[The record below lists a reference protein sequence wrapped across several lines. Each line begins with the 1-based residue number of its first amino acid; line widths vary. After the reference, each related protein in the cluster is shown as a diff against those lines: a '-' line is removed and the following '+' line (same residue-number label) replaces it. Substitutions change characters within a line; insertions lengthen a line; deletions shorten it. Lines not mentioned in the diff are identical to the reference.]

1 MRRFVQVDR
10 ETDYLLPPSVD
21 EWLPG
26 NHLARFV
33 VEVID
38 QLDLSKLTSGYG
50 GRGSAAHHPSV
61 LLGLLV
67 YGYAT
72 GVFSNR
78 KIERATYDSV
88 AFRYIAANTHPDHD
102 TLAKLRKQFLT
113 ELEDLFV
120 QVLSLAQVMKLVRLG
135 QLALDGSKVKA
146 NASKH
151 KALSHGHI
159 EKIEAQLREEVQALL
174 AKAEATDRET
184 LQDGLDLPAEVA
196 RREDRL
202 KALAEAKAKIE
213 ERAKARFED
222 EQRAYEEKV
231 ARRETQREAGKKP
244 RGKGPRPPEAGPRE
258 QDQINLTD
266 EESRIMP
273 ESGGGF
279 EQAYNVQAAV
289 DTETMLVMAT
299 GVTQQTNDKRQVEPM
314 LEALAALPN
323 TLGRVEHALMDN
335 GYFSA
340 ANVNACAERKI
351 EPLIALG
358 REAHHLALKDGR
370 ALREAQS
377 HRRAGVRDHQ
387 ARHGIPAVLAPE
399 LGRRHRRV
407 DARNPGLQPE
417 ADERAAV
424 RLKGAES
431 PPMGAESAGRG
442 LTYAGKLPPSVQ
454 RVERGTVKRPAIV
467 R

>member
-1 MRRFVQVDR
+1 MRRFIQVDR

-26 NHLARFV
+26 DHLARFV

-38 QLDLSKLTSGYG
+38 QLDLSKLTGAYA
-50 GRGSAAHHPSV
+50 GRGSAAHHPSA

-72 GVFSNR
+72 GVFSSR

-102 TLAKLRKQFLT
+102 TLAKFRKQFLV

-120 QVLSLAQVMKLVRLG
+120 QVLSLAQAMKLVRLG
-135 QLALDGSKVKA
+135 QIALDGSKVQA

-159 EKIEAQLREEVQALL
+159 GKIEAQLREEVQALL
-174 AKAEATDRET
+174 AKAEATDREAPP
-184 LQDGLDLPAEVA
+184 DGLDLPAEVA

-213 ERAKARFED
+213 ERAKARFEE
-222 EQRAYEEKV
+222 EQRAHEEKV
-231 ARRETQREAGKKP
+231 ARREAQRQAGKKP
-244 RGKGPRPPEAGPRE
+244 RGQEPRPPEPGPRE
-258 QDQINLTD
+258 QDQVNLTD
-266 EESRIMP
+266 GESRIMP
-273 ESGGGF
+273 VSGGGF

-299 GVTQQTNDKRQVEPM
+299 GVTQETNDKRQVEPM
-314 LEALAALPN
+314 LAALAALPD
-323 TLGRVEHALMDN
+323 TLGRVESALMDN

-340 ANVNACAERKI
+340 ANVGACAAQGI
-351 EPLIALG
+351 EPLVALG
-358 REAHHLALKDGR
+358 REAHHLTLDERFGPGAPEPDTDDPVRKMAWRLKTKEGR
-370 ALREAQS
+370 ARYAKRKSTVEP
-377 HRRAGVRDHQ
+377 VF
-387 ARHGIPAVLAPE
+387 GIIKHV
-399 LGRRHRRV
+399 
-407 DARNPGLQPE
+407 
-417 ADERAAV
+417 
-424 RLKGAES
+424 
-431 PPMGAESAGRG
+431 MGFRQFSLRG
-442 LTYAGKLPPSVQ
+442 LAAATGEWTLVALAFNL
-454 RVERGTVKRPAIV
+454 KRMNVLRFA
-467 R
+467 

>member
-1 MRRFVQVDR
+1 MRRFIQVDR

-38 QLDLSKLTSGYG
+38 QLDLSKLTGAYA

-72 GVFSNR
+72 GVFSSR
-78 KIERATYDSV
+78 KIERASYDSV

-102 TLAKLRKQFLT
+102 TLAKFRKQFLA

-120 QVLSLAQVMKLVRLG
+120 QVLSLAQAMKLVRLG
-135 QLALDGSKVKA
+135 QVALDGSKVQA

-151 KALSHGHI
+151 KALSHGHA
-159 EKIEAQLREEVQALL
+159 EKIEAQLRDEVQALL
-174 AKAEATDRET
+174 AKAEATDREA
-184 LQDGLDLPAEVA
+184 LPDGLDLPAEVA

-213 ERAKARFED
+213 ERAKARFEE
-222 EQRAYEEKV
+222 EQRAYEEKA
-231 ARRETQREAGKKP
+231 ARREAQRQSGKKP
-244 RGKGPRPPEAGPRE
+244 RGKEPRPPEGGPRE
-258 QDQINLTD
+258 QDQVNLTD

-273 ESGGGF
+273 VSGGGF

-289 DTETMLVMAT
+289 DTATMLVMAA
-299 GVTQQTNDKRQVEPM
+299 GVTQETNDKRQVEPM
-314 LEALAALPN
+314 LAALPGA
-323 TLGRVEHALMDN
+323 LGRVESALMDN

-340 ANVNACAERKI
+340 ANVGACAARGI

-358 REAHHLALKDGR
+358 REAHHLTLEERFGPDAPEPDTGDPVRKMAWRLRTEDGR
-370 ALREAQS
+370 ARYAKRKSTVEPVFGIIKHVMGFRQFSLR
-377 HRRAGVRDHQ
+377 
-387 ARHGIPAVLAPE
+387 
-399 LGRRHRRV
+399 
-407 DARNPGLQPE
+407 GL
-417 ADERAAV
+417 AAV
-424 RLKGAES
+424 AGEWTLVALAFNLKRMNVLRFA
-431 PPMGAESAGRG
+431 
-442 LTYAGKLPPSVQ
+442 
-454 RVERGTVKRPAIV
+454 
-467 R
+467 